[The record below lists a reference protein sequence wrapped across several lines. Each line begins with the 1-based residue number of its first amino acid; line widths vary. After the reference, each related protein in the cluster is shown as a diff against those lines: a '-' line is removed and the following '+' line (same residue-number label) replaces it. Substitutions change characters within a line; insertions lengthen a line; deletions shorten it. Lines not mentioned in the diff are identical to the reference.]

1 MKDTRLNR
9 LDRIVN
15 IGMVAY
21 RKEIRKFI
29 LKILLMLNMIMFL
42 IAFLDN
48 LPSMIL
54 FMLNV
59 FYLYKYMKNQYPESK
74 IKMKERYDTN

>member
-59 FYLYKYMKNQYPESK
+59 FYLYKYMKNQYPEPK
-74 IKMKERYDTN
+74 IKMKERYDIN